1 MNEENTKKLF
11 EKYPKLYAQKD
22 LPNTASLMCYGFPG
36 NGWFNLIDD
45 LSADLQDTCDRYG
58 VQIEAVQ
65 VKSKWG
71 GMRYYYG
78 VKDLENIEVDDT
90 FLKEINQLIKTAE
103 SKSFDICQ
111 GCANIKE
118 EENKNQSYCQT
129 CKYKTQLL

>member
-45 LSADLQDTCDRYG
+45 LSADLQDTCDRYD

-90 FLKEINQLIKTAE
+90 FLKEINQLIKSAE

-111 GCANIKE
+111 SCANIKD

>member
-11 EKYPKLYAQKD
+11 ETYPKLYAQKD
-22 LPNTASLMCYGFPG
+22 LSPQKSLMCYGFPG
-36 NGWFNLIDD
+36 NGWFELINT
-45 LSADLQDTCDRYG
+45 LSSDLQSVCDKHG
-58 VQIEAVQ
+58 IQIEAVQ

-78 VKDLENIEVDDT
+78 VKDLENIEVDDA
-90 FLKEINQLIKTAE
+90 FLKEINQLIKAAE

-111 GCANIKE
+111 SCANIKD

>member
-11 EKYPKLYAQKD
+11 ETYPKIYAQKD
-22 LPNTASLMCYGFPG
+22 LSPQKSLMCYGFPG
-36 NGWFNLIDD
+36 NGWFELINT
-45 LSADLQDTCDRYG
+45 LSSDLQSVCDKHG
-58 VQIEAVQ
+58 IQIEAVQ

-78 VKDLENIEVDDT
+78 VKDLENIEVDDA
-90 FLKEINQLIKTAE
+90 FLKEINQLIKAAE

-111 GCANIKE
+111 SCANIKD